1 MFRSP
6 KLRAAAAQA
15 ATSELARLLVEGA
28 VISVIAGVV
37 SHLGYGRPADWPL
50 IGWSVLIGYGGVLAA
65 AGMWHQ
71 VTDSGP
77 IQGRRRRRRES
88 SFTAFL
94 GPGRNANRHRPS
106 GWRGL
111 LRRPTWCGAVIE
123 HPIQCRSPYRPAEP
137 DPPPRQ
143 RNPGDNLDHPAGTTM
158 QAVSRQKRTG
168 VNGRLVH
175 FPDLV

>member
-15 ATSELARLLVEGA
+15 ATSELARLFVEGA

-71 VTDSGP
+71 VTDNGS
-77 IQGRRRRRRES
+77 IQGRRRRR
-88 SFTAFL
+88 
-94 GPGRNANRHRPS
+94 
-106 GWRGL
+106 
-111 LRRPTWCGAVIE
+111 
-123 HPIQCRSPYRPAEP
+123 Q
-137 DPPPRQ
+137 
-143 RNPGDNLDHPAGTTM
+143 
-158 QAVSRQKRTG
+158 
-168 VNGRLVH
+168 
-175 FPDLV
+175 